1 VTQPPSPTAVARQAG
16 RDVTWTGLAAFF
28 LLGWSVLLVPAAIRE
43 VEAAFAQTDAGM
55 GLAYLL
61 NNLLYITGTL
71 SVGWLAGRLLRAP
84 VLGAGPGL
92 IAVGLGILAVAPS
105 WPAFLAG
112 FLVLGLGAGLIDSG
126 VNALFMDLYEGR
138 NAGALNRLHM
148 FFALGA
154 LASPLAMGAA
164 ISSGVG
170 WQTLI
175 ASTAI
180 VAIPIGLALATRRMP
195 PVHPHV
201 ADPDRAAG
209 SAARSALGS
218 ASGAMPPASRLLPL
232 PLLGLAIAI
241 AMYVASEIGVSNW
254 LVRYLDEAPV
264 AQATLALSLFW
275 AGIALGRFVSSFIAD
290 RMGAVR
296 YAVTWTTAAGLAI
309 IASLLAPTIPIAI
322 ACFAIAGFA
331 AGPTYPMIVA
341 IGGQLFPGRSSLV
354 SSVLVSAA
362 MVGSIVYP
370 PLMGV
375 LSEVV
380 GLRVG
385 MLGAGIA
392 MLVSAA
398 SIIVATRLARGHG
411 DVGAAAATTAR
422 ETA

>member
-1 VTQPPSPTAVARQAG
+1 
-16 RDVTWTGLAAFF
+16 
-28 LLGWSVLLVPAAIRE
+28 
-43 VEAAFAQTDAGM
+43 
-55 GLAYLL
+55 
-61 NNLLYITGTL
+61 
-71 SVGWLAGRLLRAP
+71 
-84 VLGAGPGL
+84 
-92 IAVGLGILAVAPS
+92 
-105 WPAFLAG
+105 
-112 FLVLGLGAGLIDSG
+112 
-126 VNALFMDLYEGR
+126 
-138 NAGALNRLHM
+138 
-148 FFALGA
+148 
-154 LASPLAMGAA
+154 
-164 ISSGVG
+164 
-170 WQTLI
+170 
-175 ASTAI
+175 
-180 VAIPIGLALATRRMP
+180 
-195 PVHPHV
+195 
-201 ADPDRAAG
+201 
-209 SAARSALGS
+209 
-218 ASGAMPPASRLLPL
+218 
-232 PLLGLAIAI
+232 
-241 AMYVASEIGVSNW
+241 MYVASEIGVSNW

-385 MLGAGIA
+385 MLVAGIS

>member
-1 VTQPPSPTAVARQAG
+1 MSQPRSPAALPVPG
-16 RDVTWTGLAAFF
+16 RDVTWTGLVSFF
-28 LLGWSVLLVPAAIRE
+28 LLGWSALLVPSAIRE
-43 VEAAFAQTDAGM
+43 VEGAFGQTDAGM
-55 GLAYLL
+55 GLAYLV

-92 IAVGLGILAVAPS
+92 IAMGLGIVAVAPS
-105 WPAFLAG
+105 WPVFLAG
-112 FLVLGLGAGLIDSG
+112 FLVLGLGCGLIDSG
-126 VNALFMDLYEGR
+126 VNALFMDLYEAR

-154 LASPLAMGAA
+154 LASPLAMGAV
-164 ISSGVG
+164 ISSGAG

-175 ASTAI
+175 AATAV
-180 VAIPIGLALATRRMP
+180 VAVPIALALATRRVP
-195 PVHPHV
+195 PVHPAV
-201 ADPDRAAG
+201 DDDP
-209 SAARSALGS
+209 AARATGD
-218 ASGAMPPASRLLPL
+218 ASVTAAPPAWRTRLPL
-232 PLLGLAIAI
+232 PLVALAIAI
-241 AMYVASEIGVSNW
+241 AMYVAAEIGVSNW
-254 LVRYLDEAPV
+254 LVRFLDAAPV

-290 RMGAVR
+290 RVGAVR
-296 YAVTWTTAAGLAI
+296 YAVAWTTAGGVAI
-309 IASLLAPTIPIAI
+309 VASLLAPSIPIAI

-331 AGPTYPMIVA
+331 AGPTFPMIVA
-341 IGGQLFPGRSSLV
+341 IGGQLFPGRASLV

-375 LSEVV
+375 LSTTV

-385 MLGAGIA
+385 MLGAGLA
-392 MLVSAA
+392 MLISAG
-398 SIIVATRLARGHG
+398 SIVLAANLARRSGSASV
-411 DVGAAAATTAR
+411 DAPAAIR